1 MGALKIVGGILA
13 VAGAGLVLFMQILAL
28 MDVGFTMNLLYLM
41 VFPILALI
49 GGILALA
56 GKRAGGII
64 ALVVGIIWLTIAILL
79 NVDVISPFEEWL
91 QFVIQSPFQ
100 SFFIMYVG
108 IVIWGFL
115 TVETILVFVGG
126 ILATAGGSE
135 E

>member
-41 VFPILALI
+41 ILPILALI